1 MAGTYTQDEEN
12 VDAPPGKRTLDELLK
27 LVEDFR
33 SLTEQNRNSVLLDY
47 DYYDGNQISST
58 DKAAL
63 LLRGQPDVVVNRTR
77 VAVNGILGVVIKSHT
92 DPKAWPRTEGD
103 DDSASVATDCL
114 RYVSQST
121 KFNRSV
127 KGPCFKDYL
136 VGGTTAVLIGVGD
149 QKKVKTSQVRWEEL
163 IYDPRARRID
173 LLDSKY
179 MGIGKWMYVDDVQGI
194 YQGKRLDLQYGGGGL
209 GGIFGMSESMA
220 DRPVDQGWIDRRNGR
235 ILTIEMYCR
244 YGKVWWKHV
253 FYYGG
258 ILEEGP
264 SPYVNDD
271 GTPIN
276 PILAVSCY
284 VDRNNNRMGVVR
296 DMRPLQDEINKR
308 RSKLLHL
315 ANSSQIQAKDP
326 SAIEVNADAARLEA
340 ARPDGVIPYGWEKV
354 KTTDIAAGQAALL
367 TEAKSEMERLGPN
380 PAVLG
385 RQGADS
391 SGRALL
397 TRQQAGLIE
406 MAVFLDQMEDWE
418 LRIYEAWWQRIK
430 QFWDEPQIIRV
441 TDDEDAPR
449 SVKIN
454 QPIPGQVPVMH
465 PETQQPMVD
474 PNTGQPMMMDGV
486 LGYKNSVAEMDVDLT
501 IDITPQTATIQ
512 QEQLEDLMK
521 LIGTSPTYAAQVPF
535 EVVLDLMP
543 IPRKRQLI
551 QKIKSFREA
560 AEAAS
565 QEQQQKQMEIAVH
578 TALAKVGHVESQT
591 LLNQAKANKLGAD
604 ATAVAIGTSN
614 ETAKTLHEVSQPDEP
629 KQTGA

>member
-1 MAGTYTQDEEN
+1 MAGTYTQDEETLN
-12 VDAPPGKRTLDELLK
+12 APTGKRTLDQLLR

-33 SLTEQNRNSVLLDY
+33 SLTEMNRNSALLDT
-47 DYYDGNQISST
+47 DYYDGNQLT
-58 DKAAL
+58 AAERQVL
-63 LLRGQPDVVVNRTR
+63 KDRGQPDTVVNRTR
-77 VAVNGILGVVIKSHT
+77 VAVNGILGVVVKSHT
-92 DPKAWPRTEGD
+92 DPKAQPRNETD
-103 DDSASVATDCL
+103 DDSSSVSTDIL
-114 RYVSQST
+114 RYVSTST

-136 VGGTTAVLIGVGD
+136 VPGSTAVLIGVDGN
-149 QKKVKTSQVRWEEL
+149 KKVKTSQVRWEEL

-173 LLDSKY
+173 FLDSKY
-179 MGIGKWMYVDDVQGI
+179 MGVGKWMYTDDAQGL
-194 YQGKRLDLQYGGGGL
+194 YPDKRVNLEYGGGGL

-235 ILTIEMYCR
+235 VLIIEMYCR

-264 SPYVNDD
+264 SPYVDNA
-271 GTPIN
+271 GNPIN
-276 PILAVSCY
+276 PIIAVSCY

-296 DMRPLQDEINKR
+296 DMRPIQDEINKR

-326 SAIEVNADAARLEA
+326 SAIEVSPEAARIEA

-397 TRQQAGLIE
+397 TRQQAGLVE
-406 MAVFLDQMEDWE
+406 MAVILDQMEDWE
-418 LRIYEAWWQRIK
+418 LRIYEAWWQRVK

-441 TDDEDAPR
+441 TDDEDAP
-449 SVKIN
+449 KFIKLN
-454 QPIPGQVPVMH
+454 QPIHGPVPSIH
-465 PETQQPMVD
+465 PETQQPMAD
-474 PNTGQPMMMDGV
+474 ASGQPMMEPGV
-486 LGYKNSVAEMDVDLT
+486 LGYTNAIAEMDVD
-501 IDITPQTATIQ
+501 ISVDITPQTATIQ

-521 LIGTSPTYAAQVPF
+521 LIGTSPVYAQQVPF
-535 EVVLDLMP
+535 EVILDLMP

-551 QKIKSFREA
+551 GKLKAVREK
-560 AEAAS
+560 AEAAN
-565 QEQQQKQMEIAVH
+565 QEQQQKQMEMAVH
-578 TALAKVGHVESQT
+578 TALAKVGHIESQT
-591 LLNQAKANKLGAD
+591 LLNKSKAEKLGAD

-614 ETAKTLHEVSQPDEP
+614 ETARTLHEVSQPDEP
-629 KQTGA
+629 KQTGD